1 MISIKDISLEKLQP
15 QHADDIYMMV
25 IESLTELL
33 PWMDWAYSGYNF
45 EDTTEWVAHAVDMW
59 EKKEEYNFLIRDI
72 KRDVLAGCCG
82 LMYSDTDKKTAQLG
96 YWVRSNE
103 VEKGIAT
110 AAAELAVRFAFKEMG
125 VSRVEILVDT
135 ANEASIRVIEKIRGV
150 KEGVL
155 KNRLVVHGEERDAF
169 LYSLTK

>member
-1 MISIKDISLEKLQP
+1 MISIKDISLEKLQL

-33 PWMDWAYSGYNF
+33 PWMDWVYSGYNF
-45 EDTTEWVAHAVDMW
+45 KDTTEWVAHAVEKW

-72 KRDVLAGCCG
+72 KRDILVGCCG
-82 LMYSDTDKKTAQLG
+82 LMYPDADKTVAQLG
-96 YWVRSNE
+96 YWVRSSE

-110 AAAELAVRFAFKEMG
+110 AAAELAVRFAFKEMK
-125 VSRVEILVDT
+125 VPRVEILVDT
-135 ANEASIRVIEKIRGV
+135 ANDASIRVAEKIRAE

-155 KNRLVVHGEERDAF
+155 KNRLTVHGEERDAV
-169 LYSLTK
+169 LYSLTR